1 MIYFLSFLCIVF
13 FIALIAAAYYLLK
26 FARIIMILE
35 DDFSEAIDDLSA
47 VEASI
52 ESLLTMQLFFDSK
65 EVKLAVQ
72 ESLGEV
78 RKAKVSVGGLI
89 QKFVARS
96 KNKYVIVY
104 EDEDEDDYKIQKMLK
119 NNKLIRNG
127 NLLNNDF

>member
-1 MIYFLSFLCIVF
+1 MIYFFAFLSLLLFT
-13 FIALIAAAYYLLK
+13 ALVVACYYLYK
-26 FARIIMILE
+26 FATIIMILE
-35 DDFSEAIDDLSA
+35 DDFSEAIEDLGD
-47 VEASI
+47 VEASV
-52 ESLLTMQLFFDSK
+52 EGLLAMQLFFDSK

-72 ESLGEV
+72 ESLNEIK
-78 RKAKVSVGGLI
+78 KAKVSVGNLI

-104 EDEDEDDYKIQKMLK
+104 EDEEDDYKLQKMLK